1 MVWVTYLVG
10 WSVLSDGFVSY
21 LGFAVGPG
29 EDLRGPIIIGLVAL
43 LCLINTVGGRLG
55 SGVIGFFTVAKLI
68 PLTLLI
74 IAGLTFAGV
83 SGNAALEL
91 VPPGSGEFFRAMLL
105 IIFAY
110 GGFEGA
116 TIPAGE
122 MRKLRR
128 TISVAVLGTLAG
140 MTLFYM
146 LSQYA
151 ALRIEPELAGSETP
165 FASAGEAKFAGGLAV
180 MTVDALLSIFGTQ
193 SGLALISLRNLYGLS
208 RVGMLPGVLGW
219 VHPRFRTPVVSIWL
233 TGALLI
239 FWG

>member
-1 MVWVTYLVG
+1 M
-10 WSVLSDGFVSY
+10 
-21 LGFAVGPG
+21 
-29 EDLRGPIIIGLVAL
+29 AL
-43 LCLINTVGGRLG
+43 LYLINTLG
-55 SGVIGFFTVAKLI
+55 VWLGLGAIGFFTVAKLI

-91 VPPGSGEFFRAMLL
+91 VPPGSGDFFGAMLL

-122 MRKLRR
+122 MRNPRR

-140 MTLFYM
+140 VTLFYM

-151 ALRIEPELAGSETP
+151 ALRIEPELAGTEIP
-165 FASAGEAKFAGGLAV
+165 LASAGEAMFAGGLAV
-180 MTVDALLSIFGTQ
+180 ATVGTLLSIFGTQ
-193 SGLALISLRNLYGLS
+193 SGLAMISLRNLYGLS
-208 RVGMLPGVLGW
+208 REGMLPGVLGW
-219 VHPRFRTPVVSIWL
+219 VHPRFRTPVVSS
-233 TGALLI
+233 G
-239 FWG
+239 